1 MLLDDLQSV
10 LDLVVASIEE
20 EDAGCPEAALSGLQA
35 AFTQLTYAHACSSSE
50 LDAAAN
56 SLVDEICTGLLST
69 FASKSKVSLFHNVW
83 FMHAAFFSG
92 NIPAWNIQALQSML
106 DAAPTNQSSDLV
118 ATPTDSGCVTDGHGH
133 GAMEL
138 MEPEH
143 AHKSSKLSQ
152 MSDDSNFEPPSA
164 TKDRLVHLMKQQQD
178 QPPLQQQA
186 EPLPR
191 VQSFQNMRGQE
202 VLMMGSEEPD
212 GLDAAGSSAAAADSL
227 EVLQQCQRHVTG
239 SLDDVSGLE

>member
-1 MLLDDLQSV
+1 M
-10 LDLVVASIEE
+10 VALPK
-20 EDAGCPEAALSGLQA
+20 DPG
-35 AFTQLTYAHACSSSE
+35 HAM
-50 LDAAAN
+50 D
-56 SLVDEICTGLLST
+56 
-69 FASKSKVSLFHNVW
+69 
-83 FMHAAFFSG
+83 
-92 NIPAWNIQALQSML
+92 
-106 DAAPTNQSSDLV
+106 
-118 ATPTDSGCVTDGHGH
+118 GH

-143 AHKSSKLSQ
+143 AHKSNRLSQ

-164 TKDRLVHLMKQQQD
+164 TKDRLVHLLKQQQD
-178 QPPLQQQA
+178 QLPLQQA